1 MTQSGRHAGAFGL
14 EAHGFRKLKAA
25 QWNLP
30 PAALVEH
37 ALARREGL
45 LAKDGPL
52 VVLTGERTGRSVRD
66 EFVVKDAK
74 RRTASGGTTTRR

>member
-1 MTQSGRHAGAFGL
+1 MAQSGRHAGAFGL

-52 VVLTGERTGRSVRD
+52 VVLTGEHTGRSVQTSSSSRTP
-66 EFVVKDAK
+66 
-74 RRTASGGTTTRR
+74 RLRTASGGTTTRR